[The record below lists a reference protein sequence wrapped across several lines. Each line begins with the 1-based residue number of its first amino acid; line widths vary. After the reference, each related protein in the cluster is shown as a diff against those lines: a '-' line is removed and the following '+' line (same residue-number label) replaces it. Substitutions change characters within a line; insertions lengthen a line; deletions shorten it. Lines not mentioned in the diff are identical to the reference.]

1 MNPLGTPEKHLMRSA
16 AADAELAGRKIA
28 KGEWLIPSYPAGKR
42 DDAVFN
48 DPFKFD
54 IERSPNKHLAFG
66 YSAHVC
72 LVQHLGWME
81 IRVLWEELARRLES
95 LELDRTPKLTAAN
108 FGCGPTSAPIRY
120 RMH

>member
-1 MNPLGTPEKHLMRSA
+1 MDPLGTPVKHLMRSA
-16 AADAELAGRKIA
+16 TADAELAGRMIA

-66 YSAHVC
+66 YGAHVC
-72 LVQHLGWME
+72 LVQRLGWME
-81 IRVLWEELARRLES
+81 ISGDFLGRVSQAHRAQPPVQEREPL
-95 LELDRTPKLTAAN
+95 
-108 FGCGPTSAPIRY
+108 
-120 RMH
+120 